1 MLSQS
6 RFVLIALACIALAAC
21 ASDEDTSAGKGAP
34 ASKEA
39 LWVASGTKNA
49 VSELHYSLS
58 DACHVK
64 LKKPDDMITLSLV
77 EATCVRTRVVSAFD
91 AAAGDKYCSH
101 GRDLK
106 QFVSC
111 ILQGQFIGRVIGNA
125 GLPALAPE
133 IQWGDT
139 EEAGR
144 LTNKLLGEKIRATC
158 LSPSDATRKECA
170 ESEMLG
176 AFEIDRKAIDFC
188 PNAEQR
194 DACIYWAGFAHS
206 IRLKLDRI

>member
-1 MLSQS
+1 MLNQS
-6 RFVLIALACIALAAC
+6 RFTLIAFACIALSAC
-21 ASDEDTSAGKGAP
+21 ASDEVTSAGKGAP
-34 ASKEA
+34 ASKEV

-58 DACHVK
+58 DACHVT
-64 LKKPDDMITLSLV
+64 LKKPDDMIALSLV
-77 EATCVRTRVVSAFD
+77 DATCIRTRVLSAFD
-91 AAAGDKYCSH
+91 AAAGDNYCSRD
-101 GRDLK
+101 RDLK

-111 ILQGQFIGRVIGNA
+111 ILQGQFIGRVVDNA
-125 GLPALAPE
+125 GLPALGPE

-144 LTNKLLGEKIRATC
+144 LTNKLLSEKIRATC

-170 ESEMLG
+170 EREMLS

-188 PNAEQR
+188 PNVEQR

-206 IRLKLDRI
+206 IRLRLDRI